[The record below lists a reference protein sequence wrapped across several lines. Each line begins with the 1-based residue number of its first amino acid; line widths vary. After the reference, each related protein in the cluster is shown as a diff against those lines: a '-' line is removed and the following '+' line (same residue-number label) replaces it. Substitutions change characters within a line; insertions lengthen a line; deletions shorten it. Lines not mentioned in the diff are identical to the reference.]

1 MARKLGQIIAR
12 GQTTWLTTVCG
23 TLSAPTAEYLKAYG
37 FQRSP
42 QIRGPT
48 PKKRTKNDQK
58 EMRQRIISV
67 IHSYKLHNVS
77 QFTDHL

>member
-42 QIRGPT
+42 RSEVLRQRSEQKTI
-48 PKKRTKNDQK
+48 KKR
-58 EMRQRIISV
+58 
-67 IHSYKLHNVS
+67 
-77 QFTDHL
+77 